1 MAQDSHHLSEDRL
14 SALKR
19 LTDREKDCLRR
30 LLHHQT
36 AKEMAIDMA
45 VSPHAIEKRLKMA
58 RTKLGVSSSLQAS
71 RLLAAS
77 EGYQIAVPQPSDLD
91 GTPTPRKAFG
101 RRSMALGA
109 FFMSITVVAIISAM
123 LHAAAP
129 AVETIIIPKPDEI
142 LISGPSTFDE
152 LDKDKS
158 GFLEGDEAPVLL
170 RIGGHPT
177 YERRSEGKVEVS
189 GEYVMLADVKAMRN
203 RFYVEADIDQDEKV
217 SSAEFKGWTA
227 PKAK

>member
-1 MAQDSHHLSEDRL
+1 
-14 SALKR
+14 
-19 LTDREKDCLRR
+19 
-30 LLHHQT
+30 
-36 AKEMAIDMA
+36 
-45 VSPHAIEKRLKMA
+45 
-58 RTKLGVSSSLQAS
+58 
-71 RLLAAS
+71 
-77 EGYQIAVPQPSDLD
+77 
-91 GTPTPRKAFG
+91 
-101 RRSMALGA
+101 
-109 FFMSITVVAIISAM
+109 MSITVVAIISAM